1 MLGLCLRLYLPGIGV
16 LGRVDHAIPF
26 DANLNH
32 RCFMHSWQVNPLTKN
47 SDDGCSPDSSLR
59 ALCKGCARKR
69 SVSDKAALNGIQCVA
84 GGEFGCKRHI
94 VGDARCITAGDPC
107 QWCK

>member
-1 MLGLCLRLYLPGIGV
+1 MAAALIT
-16 LGRVDHAIPF
+16 AFAPF
-26 DANLNH
+26 A
-32 RCFMHSWQVNPLTKN
+32 
-47 SDDGCSPDSSLR
+47 
-59 ALCKGCARKR
+59 KGCARKR